1 MPAWKVPHS
10 LNIAIT
16 VMFSY
21 VCIVRKFSKTL
32 KIPPNPSNPKTLQTP
47 QILKPSNPKTLQT
60 PPTLKP
66 TKPLQP

>member
-32 KIPPNPSNPKTLQTP
+32 KPSK
-47 QILKPSNPKTLQT
+47 SLQT

-66 TKPLQP
+66 SKPLKS